1 MKNPINESGLK
12 LEESLENYLRVNGLP
27 YKRNSNGIDFIVG
40 DGQYYIECK
49 NQTQG
54 GSVNEKLPHT
64 IWKYQ
69 QKYGMDTMY
78 IIQPYTDGMGVV
90 MNHIQWLESML
101 GINVHI
107 VSYEDMCN
115 VLSGNKID
123 PPSIYW

>member
-64 IWKYQ
+64 IWKYRK
-69 QKYGMDTMY
+69 KYGMDTMY

-115 VLSGNKID
+115 VLSGNKIE